1 MSTKNYNIL
10 LIDDDSQFH
19 QELRYAFRRSFVF
32 EGAIGVDQLEKK
44 LKENTV
50 FDLILLDL
58 VLDDSEHKIGLELI
72 GNLKAVYPDTPIIIV
87 TNDKKIDTVVEA
99 MRLGATSFLH
109 KGDYS
114 LEEWDK
120 AFRSVIERSQLEQKT
135 QALEKKIEKLRAE
148 YEYVNPPDHPLLGD
162 SPQMEHFRRILKTVA
177 DDPSLTIL
185 ITGETGVGKS
195 IAARFLHYNSHS
207 RREQPFEEILISNI
221 PASLLESTLFG
232 AKKGTF
238 TDAKADIIGR
248 LQLADKGIV
257 FLDEIGDL
265 HLDIQAKLLQFLQ
278 TKTIRPI
285 GSLKDIQLDVQIVAA
300 TNKNLREE
308 VQKGNFREDLYQ
320 RLKVFPIEIPPLR
333 ERREDILPLLLH
345 FMNLQSEAELD
356 EQMEPS
362 VKQLLIHSY
371 GWIGNIRELEN
382 AVKSMRVQCKVRG
395 LGRIN
400 LACLPKE
407 IQNNNAFAAETEE
420 PASLPASA
428 LSSQGNG
435 QLSLLSFEEKTAW
448 NQLSEIEKALIQK
461 NGVKKDVAALL
472 DMKPDNILYR
482 IKTTLKKHPQLLGH
496 FPVICEKY
504 KIKLP

>member
-1 MSTKNYNIL
+1 MSTKNYKIL
-10 LIDDDSQFH
+10 LIDDDPQFH
-19 QELRYAFRRSFVF
+19 QELRYAFRRSYVF
-32 EGAIGVDQLEKK
+32 EGAVGVPQLEKK
-44 LKENTV
+44 FRENTA

-58 VLDDSEHKIGLELI
+58 VLDDSQNKIGLELI
-72 GNLKAVYPDTPIIIV
+72 GDIKTVYPKTPIIIV

-120 AFRSVIERSQLEQKT
+120 AFRSVIEKSQLEQKT

-148 YEYVNPPDHPLLGD
+148 YEYVNPPDYPLLGD
-162 SPQMEHFRRILKTVA
+162 SPQMEHIRRILKTVA

-195 IAARFLHYNSHS
+195 IAARFLHYNSQS

-238 TDAKADIIGR
+238 TDAKADIVGR

-308 VQKGNFREDLYQ
+308 VLKGNFREDLYQ

-345 FMNLQSEAELD
+345 FMGLPSEEALD
-356 EQMEPS
+356 KQMERS
-362 VKQLLIHSY
+362 VKQLLNQSY

-395 LGRIN
+395 LQRIN

-407 IQNNNAFAAETEE
+407 IQSNSAFEFEAEEQ
-420 PASLPASA
+420 SA
-428 LSSQGNG
+428 LSTSVPDSQGNG
-435 QLSLLSFEEKTAW
+435 QSSRLSFEEKTAW

-461 NGVKKDVAALL
+461 NGVKKDVATLL
-472 DMKPDNILYR
+472 DVKPDNILYR
-482 IKTTLKKHPQLLGH
+482 IKATYKKYPHLLAD

-504 KIKLP
+504 KIGAP